1 MLSLGCWPDLFDF
14 MEEPLHD
21 VISLIER
28 DGIQRYPTIFP
39 FPFLFLSLTSHSRH
53 PVPTCLR
60 TETLETIVYRLLT
73 NPGGQRFLVCVD
85 GEGHIEGIVSVSD
98 ILRFLYEIF
107 ISKKKS

>member
-1 MLSLGCWPDLFDF
+1 

-28 DGIQRYPTIFP
+28 DGIQRF
-39 FPFLFLSLTSHSRH
+39 FSFFSLRIILNPHYGSHYRH
-53 PVPTCLR
+53 KPVPTCLR
-60 TETLETIVYRLLT
+60 SETLEIIVYRLLT
-73 NPGGQRFLVCVD
+73 NVGHRSLVCVD

-107 ISKKKS
+107 ISKKK